1 MCWPKKNMSLKQ
13 QIFRKNENLSTEM
26 KGFFVIL
33 KGKNLPIKRDMF
45 YPQLNPLE
53 RRGNF

>member
-1 MCWPKKNMSLKQ
+1 MPLKQ